1 MAWFD
6 RMTIVYLGFGA
17 NLGDR
22 EKNIRVAW
30 DLLESPLVQV
40 KSVSSIYETE
50 PIGTPIPIPF
60 LNAVCE
66 IETTMHPG
74 ELLRITKDIE
84 LQLGRTTSI
93 RNGPRPIDVDILLF
107 GALII
112 DTADLIVPHP
122 RMDCRAFVLVPLAD
136 IAPDIVH
143 PILNRTIQ
151 QLRDRLPNLQGV
163 SLFS

>member
-1 MAWFD
+1 
-6 RMTIVYLGFGA
+6 MTIVYLGFGA

-22 EKNIRVAW
+22 EKNIRAAW

-40 KSVSSIYETE
+40 KSISSIYETE
-50 PIGTPIPIPF
+50 PVGTPIPIPF

-66 IETTMHPG
+66 IETAMYPG

-84 LQLGRTTSI
+84 LELGRTTSI
-93 RNGPRPIDVDILLF
+93 KNGPRPIDVDILLF

-122 RMDCRAFVLVPLAD
+122 RMDSRAFVLVPLAD

-151 QLRDRLPNLQGV
+151 QLRDRLPNLHGV
-163 SLFS
+163 SRFS